1 MMRLKSFAVVVI
13 TLCAVSNGCYAL
25 SVKSKTF
32 DQLVLESDEVI
43 QGRVVSIESRFGE
56 GNLSHHI
63 FTYIEFS
70 DLMVIDETNDQVGG
84 SYQLRIVGGRVGPV
98 IQAFPGLPSFDVGQS
113 YVLFV
118 RGNGR
123 ELFPLVGVYQ
133 GVYKVISDDQGGEVI
148 REVGDHKQILR
159 SVAEYRAT
167 QKSDSTVKFDKAILP
182 QSDESLKADEFMTLI
197 RQRWQQL
204 RPYQSSPQSKENH

>member
-1 MMRLKSFAVVVI
+1 MMCLKSFAVVVI
-13 TLCAVSNGCYAL
+13 TLCAVSNACYAL

-56 GNLSHHI
+56 GSLSHHI
-63 FTYIEFS
+63 FTYIEFNE
-70 DLMVIDETNDQVGG
+70 LKIIDETDNQVDG
-84 SYQLRIVGGRVGPV
+84 SYQLRIVGGRVGNV
-98 IQAFPGLPSFDVGQS
+98 IQAFPGLPSFDVGQN

-118 RGNGR
+118 RGNGH

-133 GVYKVISDDQGGEVI
+133 GVYKVVSDDQGDEVI
-148 REVGDHKQILR
+148 REVGDHQQILR
-159 SVAEYRAT
+159 SVAEYRAA
-167 QKSDSTVKFDKAILP
+167 QKQGSIVGRDIATS
-182 QSDESLKADEFMTLI
+182 QRSEESLKADEFMTLI

-204 RPYQSSPQSKENH
+204 RPHPLFPQSQGNH